1 MDFFVSETWGIAE
14 ILKYIEKKLL
24 VKDAPSGTCMNIVYW
39 GQTGFFFGIGWRV
52 NEFITVL
59 ANSLSQALYG

>member
-39 GQTGFFFGIGWRV
+39 GQTGFFWDRLKSEWIYY
-52 NEFITVL
+52 
-59 ANSLSQALYG
+59 SSCK